1 MGKKPKN
8 KPTTI
13 NNIESV
19 NVEIDYEKLAEAIV
33 IAQEKAEYDK
43 NKQDKSKN
51 KFRAFFMRFFN
62 WVIYFCIYM
71 FALYLAYIGIH
82 SEVKGIMENSV
93 KVVLIIILLAVSI
106 ISFLLQF
113 ECFKDTV
120 KEVREHFNTN
130 LSFVALIVAIISL
143 LIGVE

>member
-1 MGKKPKN
+1 MAKKSKN

-13 NNIESV
+13 NNIDTV
-19 NVEIDYEKLAEAIV
+19 NVEIDYDKLAEAIV
-33 IAQEKAEYDK
+33 NAQENVEYHK
-43 NKQDKSKN
+43 NKKDMSKN
-51 KFRAFFMRFFN
+51 KFRVFLMCFFN

-71 FALYLAYIGIH
+71 FALYMAYIGFH
-82 SEVKGIMENSV
+82 SQVKGTMANVV
-93 KVVLIIILLAVSI
+93 KVVLIIILLAVAI
-106 ISFLLQF
+106 ISILLQF

-130 LSFVALIVAIISL
+130 LSFVALIVAIMSM